1 MKLAFGRLVTAM
13 VTPFDQDLNIDLAQT
28 EKLVEHLITTGTE
41 AIVVAGTT
49 GESPTLTTE
58 EKILLFEKVVEYAR
72 GRVKVIA
79 GTGTNSTKST
89 IELTKKAE
97 ALGVDG
103 AMLVAP
109 YYNKPSQDG
118 LYQHFEA
125 VAKETRLPL
134 MIYNIPGRTGINI
147 QAATMIKLSRISN
160 IVAVKEAS
168 GDLTQMAE
176 IIASTPDH
184 FQLYS
189 GDDKL
194 TLPVLAI
201 GGYGIVSVASHS
213 VGLKMQDMIQSYL
226 NGNIKEASK
235 FHLSLAPFF
244 EAIFVTSNPVPIK
257 DVLNK
262 NGLNVGSVRLPLVAP
277 TAEQSN
283 FVNQAYK
290 ALK

>member
-1 MKLAFGRLVTAM
+1 MELTFGRLVTAM

-226 NGNIKEASK
+226 NGNVKEASK
-235 FHLSLAPFF
+235 LHLRLTPFF

-262 NGLNVGSVRLPLVAP
+262 NGLNVGSVRLPLVPP
-277 TAEQSN
+277 TTEQSN